1 MLGDY
6 KENQMIAYKMLY
18 NSVKKNKASHAY
30 LFETRGYSKS
40 LDFAISFAKY
50 LLCPNHHIN
59 KEENKDCLICNQ
71 IDLGTFSELKIIEAD
86 GNWIKKEQL
95 LDLKE
100 EFKKKSLNS
109 DKKVYIIN
117 NAEKL
122 NPSSSNS
129 LLKFLEEPED
139 NIVAILITNN
149 KYQLLDTIISRC
161 QIITLNN
168 TIVANDTLE
177 IIANILYNEEDK
189 IKEYIENIEN
199 LEKIDNIIKF
209 VMYYEKNGFIKTYT
223 NIQKLLKTYKYEKDE
238 IFEIIIQFY
247 KDVLNYKMNRK
258 IEVYKN
264 KEKDL
269 KMVSENNDIDKLVA
283 KISLY
288 IKIKENIKYNM
299 NSNLILDKLLIGLG
313 EIE

>member
-1 MLGDY
+1 MLDDY
-6 KENQMIAYKMLY
+6 KEKQMIAYKMLY
-18 NSVKKNKASHAY
+18 NSVKKNKTSHAY

-40 LDFAISFAKY
+40 LDFAIAFAKY
-50 LLCPNHHIN
+50 LLCPNHHLN
-59 KEENKDCLICNQ
+59 KDDSKDCLICTQ
-71 IDLGTFSELKIIEAD
+71 IDLGIFPELKIIESD

-129 LLKFLEEPED
+129 LLKFLEEPEE
-139 NIVAILITNN
+139 NIIAILITNN

-168 TIVANDTLE
+168 VITANDTLD
-177 IIANILYNEEDK
+177 IIANILYNEDDK
-189 IKEYIENIEN
+189 IKEYIENSEN
-199 LEKIDNIIKF
+199 LEKIDNIIKY
-209 VMYYEKNGFIKTYT
+209 VMYYEKNGFVKTYT

-247 KDVLNYKMNRK
+247 KDVLNYKLNRN
-258 IEVYKN
+258 IDVYKN

-269 KMVSENNDIDKLVA
+269 KIVSETNDIDKLVS

>member
-59 KEENKDCLICNQ
+59 KEESKDCLICNQ

-149 KYQLLDTIISRC
+149 KYQLLDTILSRC

-189 IKEYIENIEN
+189 IKEYIGNIEN
-199 LEKIDNIIKF
+199 LEKIDNIIRF

>member
-59 KEENKDCLICNQ
+59 KEESKDCLICNQ
-71 IDLGTFSELKIIEAD
+71 IDLGTFPELKIIEAD

-189 IKEYIENIEN
+189 IKEYIGNIEN
-199 LEKIDNIIKF
+199 LEKIDNIIRF